1 MSRTL
6 PLAGPWRRQA
16 QGRRKQ
22 PRSPRQVLALLAL
35 AVLVALLAA
44 AMSGSVGLS
53 PRVLLGEWPSPLAWQ
68 VWWQLRLPRLI
79 LAALV
84 GAMLAGSGAA
94 MQGLFR
100 NPLAD
105 PTLLGLASGAG
116 LAVALWIVLLDGAAG
131 SLGLYGQ
138 FLAGFLGALGV
149 CVLVFALGQ
158 RQHGQEALFTLLL
171 AGLAINTLAG
181 AMGGVMAFIASDEQ
195 LRQLSLWGMGS
206 LSHALWSA
214 TLGALVGIPPAL
226 WWLLRCARGLDL
238 LQLGELTAHGAGL
251 DAPRLKRHV
260 VVATALGVGLC
271 VALAGIIGFLG
282 LLVPHCLRLW
292 LGPGHRLLLPASMLG
307 GALLLIVAD
316 TLARTLASPA
326 EVPVGLLTSLL
337 GGPYFL
343 WLLLKR
349 RARC

>member
-1 MSRTL
+1 MSQSLRLPIPRRTERPATARRTL
-6 PLAGPWRRQA
+6 GLLGLA
-16 QGRRKQ
+16 
-22 PRSPRQVLALLAL
+22 VVIALLAS
-35 AVLVALLAA
+35 
-44 AMSGSVGLS
+44 AMSGQIGLS
-53 PRVLLGEWPSPLAWQ
+53 PRVLLGIWPTPLEWQ
-68 VWWQLRLPRLI
+68 IWWQLRLPRLL
-79 LAALV
+79 LAALA
-84 GAMLAGSGAA
+84 GAMLASSGAA
-94 MQGLFR
+94 MQGMFR

-116 LAVALWIVLLDGAAG
+116 LAVAIWIVLFDAAG
-131 SLGLYGQ
+131 PWGLYGQ
-138 FLAGFLGALGV
+138 FIAGFLGALGV
-149 CVLVFALGQ
+149 CVLVFALGERQ
-158 RQHGQEALFTLLL
+158 RDDNMLFTLLL

-181 AMGGVMAFIASDEQ
+181 ALGGVLAFVASDEQ

-214 TLGALVGIPPAL
+214 ALGALLGIPPAL
-226 WWLLRCARGLDL
+226 LWLLRSARDLDL
-238 LQLGELTAHGAGL
+238 LQLGELTAHAAGL
-251 DAPRLKRHV
+251 DAPRLKRRV
-260 VVATALGVGLC
+260 VLATALGVGLC

-316 TLARTLASPA
+316 ALARSLASPA
-326 EVPVGLLTSLL
+326 EIPVGLLTSLL

-349 RARC
+349 P

>member
-1 MSRTL
+1 MSRSFTL
-6 PLAGPWRRQA
+6 SFRQPSSLHD
-16 QGRRKQ
+16 KT
-22 PRSPRQVLALLAL
+22 PRSIRRQVLGTLTL
-35 AVLVALLAA
+35 AVIIALVLG
-44 AMSGSVGLS
+44 AMTGAIGLS
-53 PRVLLGEWPSPLAWQ
+53 PRILVGEPPSDLAWS

-116 LAVALWIVLLDGAAG
+116 LAVALWIVLFDSAAG
-131 SLGLYGQ
+131 QFGLYGQ
-138 FLAGFLGALGV
+138 FVAGFLGALAV
-149 CVLVFALGQ
+149 CVLVFKLGE
-158 RQHGQEALFTLLL
+158 RHHGQDILFTLLL

-181 AMGGVMAFIASDEQ
+181 ALGGLLAFIASDEQ

-214 TLGALVGIPPAL
+214 TLGTLAGIPLAL
-226 WWLLRCARGLDL
+226 WILVRCAPGLDL

-251 DAPRLKRHV
+251 DAPRLKRRV
-260 VVATALGVGLC
+260 VLATALGVGLC

-292 LGPGHRLLLPASMLG
+292 LGPGHRLLIPASMLG

-326 EVPVGLLTSLL
+326 EIPVGLLTSLL

-343 WLLLKR
+343 WLLLKGR
-349 RARC
+349 SRC

>member
-1 MSRTL
+1 MSRSL
-6 PLAGPWRRQA
+6 ASPLRWRPRVE
-16 QGRRKQ
+16 RRLTR
-22 PRSPRQVLALLAL
+22 PPATVLTALALATLLAL
-35 AVLVALLAA
+35 MIA

-53 PRVLLGEWPSPLAWQ
+53 PKVLLGDWPAPLAWQ

-79 LAALV
+79 LAALI

-116 LAVALWIVLLDGAAG
+116 LAVALWVVLLEGAAG
-131 SLGLYGQ
+131 ALGLYGQ

-149 CVLVFALGQ
+149 CVLVFALGERQ
-158 RQHGQEALFTLLL
+158 RGQEALFTLLL

-181 AMGGVMAFIASDEQ
+181 ALGGVMAFIASDEQ

-214 TLGALVGIPPAL
+214 ALGALIGIPPAL
-226 WWLLRCARGLDL
+226 WWLLRSAPGLDL

-251 DAPRLKRHV
+251 DAPRLKRRV
-260 VVATALGVGLC
+260 VLATALGVGLC

-326 EVPVGLLTSLL
+326 EIPVGLITSLL

-349 RARC
+349 RMPC

>member
-1 MSRTL
+1 MNL
-6 PLAGPWRRQA
+6 P
-16 QGRRKQ
+16 
-22 PRSPRQVLALLAL
+22 SLLAERRVPPL
-35 AVLVALLAA
+35 RAARLSPGRVLGCMTLMVVVALLAG
-44 AMSGSVGLS
+44 AMTGPVGLP
-53 PRVLLGEWPSPLAWQ
+53 PRVLLGEPPSDLAWQ
-68 VWWQLRLPRLI
+68 VWWQLRVPRLI

-116 LAVALWIVLLDGAAG
+116 LAVALWIVLFDGSAG
-131 SLGLYGQ
+131 QFGLYGQ

-149 CVLVFALGQ
+149 CVLVFAMGA
-158 RQHGQEALFTLLL
+158 RHPGESALFTLLL

-181 AMGGVMAFIASDEQ
+181 AMGGMLAFIASDEQ

-214 TLGALVGIPPAL
+214 TLGALIGVPIAL
-226 WWLLRCARGLDL
+226 AVLLRCARGLDL
-238 LQLGELTAHGAGL
+238 SQLGELTAHGAGL
-251 DAPRLKRHV
+251 DAPRLKRRV
-260 VVATALGVGLC
+260 VLATALGVGLC

-316 TLARTLASPA
+316 SLARSLASPA
-326 EVPVGLLTSLL
+326 EIPVGLLTSLL

-343 WLLLKR
+343 WLLLKGP
-349 RARC
+349 ARC

>member
-6 PLAGPWRRQA
+6 PLAEPWRRQA
-16 QGRRKQ
+16 KGGRRQ
-22 PRSPRQVLALLAL
+22 PRSPGQVLALLSL
-35 AVLVALLAA
+35 AVLAALLVA
-44 AMSGSVGLS
+44 AMSGSIGLS
-53 PRVLLGEWPSPLAWQ
+53 PRVLLGDWPTPLAWQ
-68 VWWQLRLPRLI
+68 IWWQLRLPRLV
-79 LAALV
+79 LAALI

-116 LAVALWIVLLDGAAG
+116 LAVALWIVLLDGPAG
-131 SLGLYGQ
+131 AFGLYGQ

-181 AMGGVMAFIASDEQ
+181 ALGGVMAFIASDEQ

-206 LSHALWSA
+206 LSHAMWSA
-214 TLGALVGIPPAL
+214 AVGAMLGIPPAL
-226 WWLLRCARGLDL
+226 WWLLRCAKGLDL

-251 DAPRLKRHV
+251 DAPRLKRRV
-260 VVATALGVGLC
+260 VLATALGVGLC

-326 EVPVGLLTSLL
+326 EIPVGLLTSLL

-349 RARC
+349 RVRC

>member
-1 MSRTL
+1 MSRAAAL
-6 PLAGPWRRQA
+6 PRRRIA
-16 QGRRKQ
+16 AAPGRHGGVFPPAR
-22 PRSPRQVLALLAL
+22 VLLVLSL
-35 AVLVALLAA
+35 AVLGALLVA
-44 AMSGSVGLS
+44 AMSGSAGLS
-53 PRVLLGEWPSPLAWQ
+53 PRVLLGEWPTPLAWQ
-68 VWWQLRLPRLI
+68 VWWQLRLPRLL
-79 LAALV
+79 LAVLV

-116 LAVALWIVLLDGAAG
+116 LAVALWIVLFDGAAG
-131 SLGLYGQ
+131 SFGLYGQ

-158 RQHGQEALFTLLL
+158 RQQGQEALFTLLL

-214 TLGALVGIPPAL
+214 TLGALLGIPPAL

-238 LQLGELTAHGAGL
+238 LQLGELTAHAAGL
-251 DAPRLKRHV
+251 DAPRLKRRV
-260 VVATALGVGLC
+260 IPATALGVGLC

-326 EVPVGLLTSLL
+326 EIPVGLLTSLL

-349 RARC
+349 RVSC

>member
-1 MSRTL
+1 MIGRHSGF
-6 PLAGPWRRQA
+6 PGQQA
-16 QGRRKQ
+16 LNGL
-22 PRSPRQVLALLAL
+22 VLALLA
-35 AVLVALLAA
+35 AWLLAA
-44 AMSGSVGLS
+44 FSGSLGLS
-53 PRVLLGEWPSPLAWQ
+53 PRLLLGDWPTPLDWQ
-68 VWWQLRLPRLI
+68 VWWQLRLPRLL
-79 LAALV
+79 LATLV

-105 PTLLGLASGAG
+105 PSLLGLASGAG
-116 LAVALWIVLLDGAAG
+116 LAVALWIVLFDASGP
-131 SLGLYGQ
+131 LGLYGQ
-138 FLAGFLGALGV
+138 FAAGFLGALAV
-149 CVLVFALGQ
+149 CLVVFRLG
-158 RQHGQEALFTLLL
+158 RGGPGQEALFTLLL

-181 AMGGVMAFIASDEQ
+181 AFGGLLAFVASDEQ

-206 LSHALWSA
+206 LAHALWPA
-214 TLGALVGIPPAL
+214 ALGALLCIPPAL
-226 WWLLRCARGLDL
+226 WWLCRCARGLDL

-251 DAPRLKRHV
+251 DAPALKRRV
-260 VVATALGVGLC
+260 VLATTLGVGVC

-307 GALLLIVAD
+307 GALLLLVAD

-326 EVPVGLLTSLL
+326 EIPVGLLTSLL

-343 WLLLKR
+343 WLLMQR
-349 RARC
+349 RRSC

>member
-1 MSRTL
+1 MIRAL
-6 PLAGPWRRQA
+6 PLSSQRQSA
-16 QGRRKQ
+16 APGR
-22 PRSPRQVLALLAL
+22 PTPVPVLGMLSLAVILALLL
-35 AVLVALLAA
+35 GS
-44 AMSGSVGLS
+44 MSGAIGLS
-53 PRVLLGEWPSPLAWQ
+53 PRILLGELPDGLGWQ
-68 VWWQLRLPRLI
+68 VWWQLRVPRLI

-116 LAVALWIVLLDGAAG
+116 LAVALWIVLFDGAAG

-138 FLAGFLGALGV
+138 FVAGFLGALGV
-149 CVLVFALGQ
+149 CMLVFKLGAH
-158 RQHGQEALFTLLL
+158 QHGQEALFTLLL
-171 AGLAINTLAG
+171 AGLAINALAG
-181 AMGGVMAFIASDEQ
+181 AFGGVLAFIASDEQ

-214 TLGALVGIPPAL
+214 TVGAIIGIPPAL
-226 WWLLRCARGLDL
+226 WWLLRCARELDL
-238 LQLGELTAHGAGL
+238 LQLGEFTAHGAGL
-251 DAPRLKRHV
+251 NAPVLKRRV
-260 VVATALGVGLC
+260 ILATALGVGLC

-282 LLVPHCLRLW
+282 LLIPHCLRLW
-292 LGPGHRLLLPASMLG
+292 LGPSHRLLLPASMLG
-307 GALLLIVAD
+307 GALLLLVAD

-326 EVPVGLLTSLL
+326 EIPVGLLTSLI

-343 WLLLKR
+343 WLLLTR
-349 RARC
+349 RHHA

>member
-1 MSRTL
+1 VNRPS
-6 PLAGPWRRQA
+6 PLTASWRRLT
-16 QGRRKQ
+16 
-22 PRSPRQVLALLAL
+22 PRQVPALRSPPQVLGGLGL
-35 AVLVALLAA
+35 AVLVALLVA
-44 AMSGSVGLS
+44 AMSGHIGLS
-53 PRVLLGEWPSPLAWQ
+53 PRVLLGEWPTPLAWQ

-116 LAVALWIVLLDGAAG
+116 LAVALWTVLLGGAAG

-158 RQHGQEALFTLLL
+158 QQSGQEALFTLLL

-181 AMGGVMAFIASDEQ
+181 AVGGVMAFIASDEQ

-214 TLGALVGIPPAL
+214 TLGALLGILPAL

-238 LQLGELTAHGAGL
+238 LQLGELTAHSAGL
-251 DAPRLKRHV
+251 DTPRLKRRV
-260 VVATALGVGLC
+260 VVATALGVGMC
-271 VALAGIIGFLG
+271 VALTGIIGFLG

-307 GALLLIVAD
+307 GALLLLVAD

-326 EVPVGLLTSLL
+326 EIPVGLLTSLL

>member
-1 MSRTL
+1 MIGRHSGF
-6 PLAGPWRRQA
+6 PDRQA
-16 QGRRKQ
+16 LNGL
-22 PRSPRQVLALLAL
+22 VLALLA
-35 AVLVALLAA
+35 AWLLAA
-44 AMSGSVGLS
+44 FSGSLGLS
-53 PRVLLGEWPSPLAWQ
+53 PRLLLGDWPTPLDWQ
-68 VWWQLRLPRLI
+68 VWWQLRLPRLL
-79 LAALV
+79 LATLV

-105 PTLLGLASGAG
+105 PSLLGLASGAG
-116 LAVALWIVLLDGAAG
+116 LAVALWIVLFDASGP
-131 SLGLYGQ
+131 LGLYGQ
-138 FLAGFLGALGV
+138 FAAGFLGALAV
-149 CVLVFALGQ
+149 CLVVFRLG
-158 RQHGQEALFTLLL
+158 RGGPGQEALFTLLL

-181 AMGGVMAFIASDEQ
+181 AFGGLLAFLASDEQ

-206 LSHALWSA
+206 LAHALWPA
-214 TLGALVGIPPAL
+214 ALGALLCIPPAL
-226 WWLLRCARGLDL
+226 WWLCRCARGLDL

-251 DAPRLKRHV
+251 DAPALKRRV
-260 VVATALGVGLC
+260 VLATTLGVGVC

-307 GALLLIVAD
+307 GALLLLVAD

-326 EVPVGLLTSLL
+326 EIPVGLLTSLL

-343 WLLLKR
+343 WLLMQR
-349 RARC
+349 RRSC